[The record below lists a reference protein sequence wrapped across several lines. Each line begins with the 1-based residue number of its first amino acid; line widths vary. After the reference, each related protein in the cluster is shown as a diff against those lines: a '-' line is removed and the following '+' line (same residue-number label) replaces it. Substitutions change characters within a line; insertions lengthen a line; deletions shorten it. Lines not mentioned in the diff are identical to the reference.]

1 MTDLTILLTL
11 KGRKSFTKRWLD
23 WMALEKCPFKIM
35 LADGDAD
42 KSYTEALIKNPNY
55 KDLDID
61 HIKFQEDK
69 DIQTFIKKF
78 NEAVSLIRTKY
89 AIYADND
96 DFLIIDNLRKALLH
110 FKEDPELQTL
120 ALPHYRFSIKNN
132 DSNVDSNLYSD
143 GNEVA
148 FQVLRRVE
156 SKRFDDDRPLQRLLT
171 CIKYFPSDYFVY
183 AIHKTEN
190 FKKFMRITVD
200 YPIEYIFF
208 WERHFT
214 YSVGIIGNIGTGI
227 SLAPFLARQED
238 TSMLAS
244 SLVEK
249 EKLINIR
256 YSAAWKRQYPDFVN
270 GLYKLIKEYDSI
282 TPLKF
287 NLHFRAYFGL
297 NTKVRIFQGLVGS
310 VFRPVVPI
318 YSVLSKF
325 ILWRLGKTRI
335 TLDQDT
341 VSKDAHLRN
350 LSKFLNNSSR

>member
-1 MTDLTILLTL
+1 MNDLTILLTL

-23 WMALEKCPFKIM
+23 WMALEKCPYKIM

-42 KSYTEALIKNPNY
+42 KSYTEALIKNTNY
-55 KDLDID
+55 RDLDID

-78 NEAVSLIRTKY
+78 NEAVSLIKTKY

-96 DFLIIDNLRKALLH
+96 DFLIIDNLKKALLY
-110 FKEDPELQTL
+110 FKKNSELQTL

-132 DSNVDSNLYSD
+132 GNNVDSNLYSD
-143 GNEVA
+143 GDEVA
-148 FQVLRRVE
+148 FQVLRPVKNR
-156 SKRFDDDRPLQRLLT
+156 RFDDYRPLQRLLA
-171 CIKYFPSDYFVY
+171 CIKYFPGDYFVY

-214 YSVGIIGNIGTGI
+214 YSVGVVGNIGTGVT
-227 SLAPFLARQED
+227 LDPFLVRQED

-270 GLYKLIKEYDSI
+270 GLYKLVKEYDNINQS
-282 TPLKF
+282 KF
-287 NLHFRAYFGL
+287 NFYVRAYFGL
-297 NTKVRIFQGLVGS
+297 NTQIRIFQGLVGS
-310 VFRPVVPI
+310 IFRPFASI
-318 YSVLSKF
+318 YTVLSKF
-325 ILWRLGKTRI
+325 VLWRLGKSRI
-335 TLDQDT
+335 TLDQDN
-341 VSKDAHLRN
+341 VSKNANLRN
-350 LSKFLNNSSR
+350 LSNFLNNTSR